1 MVLDLIQEE
10 VLHIQMEG
18 MAKMLLSLELIWA
31 VLHMLI
37 TKQEAF

>member
-10 VLHIQMEG
+10 VLHVQVEDV
-18 MAKMLLSLELIWA
+18 AEMLLSLELIWA